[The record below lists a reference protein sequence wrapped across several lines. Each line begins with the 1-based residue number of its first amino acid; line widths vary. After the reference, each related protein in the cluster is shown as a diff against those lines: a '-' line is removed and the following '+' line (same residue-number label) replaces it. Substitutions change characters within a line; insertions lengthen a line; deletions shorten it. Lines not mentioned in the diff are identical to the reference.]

1 MKLLTYILI
10 LVIITILALLII
22 HQRSTNLPEGSYTI
36 TSDPIDVMS
45 EPNQFPVNEE
55 KFELEI
61 SQKGKDYRVVIT
73 PMFYYDVSGKVVSVR
88 KWKGWEESDCPV
100 WKEIFPID
108 FGIAWGKMAVEEYA
122 QYLKFFHTPASRFLH
137 WRYKFPPE
145 GPSLDLKYM
154 IKHFSNNHLSTS
166 NETIRAVL
174 HSVRKGDLVRIEG
187 WLIKLDLYED
197 GRNMFSARSST
208 TRDDKWGGACE
219 SIYVKKIQINDRIFE

>member
-1 MKLLTYILI
+1 MKSLTYLLI
-10 LVIITILALLII
+10 FGIIAIFAVLII
-22 HQRSTNLPEGSYTI
+22 HQRSMNLPEDSYTI
-36 TSDPIDVMS
+36 ATDPVDVVS
-45 EPNQFPVNEE
+45 EPNQSPADEE

-61 SQKGKDYRVVIT
+61 SQKGKDYRVVIS
-73 PMFYYDVSGKVVSVR
+73 PMFYYDISCKVVSVR
-88 KWKGWEESDCPV
+88 KWRGWEESDCPV
-100 WKEIFPID
+100 WKEIFPLD

-154 IKHFSNNHLSTS
+154 IEHFSNNHLSPS
-166 NETIRAVL
+166 NETIRAAL

-187 WLIKLDLYED
+187 WLIKLDLYEN
-197 GRNMFSARSST
+197 GKKMFSARSST

-219 SIYVKKIQINDRIFE
+219 SIYVNKIQINDKIFR